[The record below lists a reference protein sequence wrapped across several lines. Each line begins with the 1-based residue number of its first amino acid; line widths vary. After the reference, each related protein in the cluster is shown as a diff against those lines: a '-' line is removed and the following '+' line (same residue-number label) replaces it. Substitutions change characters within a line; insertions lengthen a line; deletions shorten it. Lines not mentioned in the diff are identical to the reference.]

1 MLEAIVLI
9 VNSFITT
16 NYFWEKRVNQSNT
29 GFFIRN
35 NNFSLKL
42 NLFAFALGQKALRSP
57 GFPKCFSEVF
67 LGELIKFFFFFFW
80 NPWPILCSAC
90 NQDRPDFPGEMGL
103 KPENKSL
110 LPNFSES
117 LFLKHMTIVTVENL
131 SAWHER
137 GGRHCWKSWSKHKT
151 PS

>member
-42 NLFAFALGQKALRSP
+42 NLFAFALGQKALQLS
-57 GFPKCFSEVF
+57 GFS
-67 LGELIKFFFFFFW
+67 KFF
-80 NPWPILCSAC
+80 ST
-90 NQDRPDFPGEMGL
+90 
-103 KPENKSL
+103 
-110 LPNFSES
+110 
-117 LFLKHMTIVTVENL
+117 LFLDGPTKFFEFKFLTYFL
-131 SAWHER
+131 
-137 GGRHCWKSWSKHKT
+137 
-151 PS
+151 